1 MINLISKPNKQIS
14 QTTTTW
20 SQIRSFGLNYKR
32 VKFTNAKLIP
42 EIQKLVQELTEV
54 TTVKR
59 VRALAPRYPDIHDID
74 FEVQLQSN
82 SELTPQIW
90 DKLEDKVIEFEWK
103 LRDESGEKWYFH
115 IHVVSKISPLIDS
128 NKKLIDSH
136 EPQIWSSLP
145 LKLVLIN
152 SSQA

>member
-1 MINLISKPNKQIS
+1 MVRELI
-14 QTTTTW
+14 
-20 SQIRSFGLNYKR
+20 
-32 VKFTNAKLIP
+32 
-42 EIQKLVQELTEV
+42 ELV
-54 TTVKR
+54 TVKR
-59 VRALAPRYPDIHDID
+59 VRALASRFPDVHDID
-74 FEVQLQSN
+74 FEVQLHSN

-128 NKKLIDSH
+128 NKKLVDSH

-145 LKLVLIN
+145 LKLVLIT